1 MPIRPEEVAN
11 PNKKLSMQERIATI
25 EQIDW
30 QAEAEPNGPDIGDS
44 QVLYSL
50 GDTHGKPGVSRFN
63 KDSFIW
69 CDKKGIA
76 RGVLTLVPAWLE
88 AEPPIYGFTIVVH
101 HKWRRRGV
109 ATKLYRAASAS
120 YRFYEEDFGP
130 MGAAWARSLAKRRN

>member
-1 MPIRPEEVAN
+1 MIIGPEEVAN
-11 PNKKLSMQERIATI
+11 MDRKLSMQEQTAMI
-25 EQIDW
+25 EEIDW
-30 QAEAEPNGPDIGDS
+30 QAEAEPNGPDIGDG

-50 GDTHGKPGVSRFN
+50 GGMHGKPGVSRFN

-101 HKWRRRGV
+101 PKWRRRGV
-109 ATKLYRAASAS
+109 ATKLYRAASTS

-130 MGAAWARSLAKRRN
+130 MGAAWARSLTKRRS